1 MEYHFAKEV
10 VHIIELLENTSGQT
24 QEYILSEV
32 IGTVRTLKND
42 LKYPEIEKILI
53 NIEPVFS
60 YSKQKKQP
68 DESMLSYF
76 SGNMNGDRSFDKKY
90 KKIFLKDCSLPIIHE
105 FLNDFI
111 EDLKLAD
118 NASEK
123 RDIEYSLRNL
133 EVYFREYIS
142 IKENKTVNEQIAEC
156 FKKTIEVR

>member
-1 MEYHFAKEV
+1 MEYYFIKKV
-10 VHIIELLENTSGQT
+10 VDIVELLENQSGLGEEQVLSKV
-24 QEYILSEV
+24 ILT
-32 IGTVRTLKND
+32 IRNLKYN
-42 LKYPEIEKILI
+42 LTYPEIEKILM
-53 NIEPVFS
+53 NIEPVFI
-60 YSKQKKQP
+60 YAKQKKQP

-76 SGNMNGDRSFDKKY
+76 SGNMNGNRSFDKKY
-90 KKIFLKDCSLPIIHE
+90 KKIFLKDCTLPIIHE

-118 NASEK
+118 NTSEK
-123 RDIEYSLRNL
+123 KDIEYSLRNL